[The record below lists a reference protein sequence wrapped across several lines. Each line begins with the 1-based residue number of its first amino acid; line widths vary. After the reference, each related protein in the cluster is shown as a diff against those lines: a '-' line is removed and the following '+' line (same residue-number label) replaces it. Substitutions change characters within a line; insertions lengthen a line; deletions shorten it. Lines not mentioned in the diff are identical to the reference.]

1 MRISH
6 VARALFQT
14 LPYHRM
20 MEILNYHRLCKLLD
34 VAFDGLL
41 LLSDVHYLLMTGSS
55 LRERGE
61 GLLAYHGYL
70 VDLAHSLLRRLPFL
84 QLRLRICVPE
94 SPPLHFQA
102 LPTRTHKHGI
112 LEKHGIGI
120 VWLHHRG
127 ERQPGQGETHLPHM
141 LPHLVLRPQR
151 GLLCLVILIRYFF
164 FNRQVR

>member
-20 MEILNYHRLCKLLD
+20 MEILNYHRLCKFLD
-34 VAFDGLL
+34 VVFNGLL
-41 LLSDVHYLLMTGSS
+41 LLSDVHNLRMTGTS
-55 LRERGE
+55 LRQHGE

-70 VDLAHSLLRRLPFL
+70 VNLAHCLLRRLPLL
-84 QLRLRICVPE
+84 QLRLGLCVPE

-102 LPTRTHKHGI
+102 LATRTDKDGI

-120 VWLHHRG
+120 ACLHHRG
-127 ERQPGQGETHLPHM
+127 
-141 LPHLVLRPQR
+141 
-151 GLLCLVILIRYFF
+151 
-164 FNRQVR
+164 